1 MKKILTLC
9 CGLALVSSMSAKVV
23 YVTANG
29 NDGNDGS
36 SWEKSV
42 ATLAGAYAKAEA
54 GDQIWMAGGT
64 YVLPMDG
71 DLAKET
77 VMKDQ
82 VDIYGGFKVGDTS
95 IDARERQDVE
105 DLPYE
110 FTNATIITSNNEVL
124 PYRVLGRGGAYG
136 NKDDAMWWKGA
147 TIDGLQ
153 FENLASTNAKLMHL
167 NDHLTM
173 RNCIVRHCGSAE
185 FVVYFE
191 GASLMENCLV
201 EQNYRAAGA
210 KQNYAVRICA
220 STIHNVP
227 NDVKNVEFMENEV
240 GALHVFNYPET
251 VGASRIENCVFDGN
265 KNYNL
270 TLLNQSPSAP
280 MVIDRCVFTNN
291 AFASNATTVG
301 EGMTFTGQTE
311 SPVAITRCAFLE
323 NTNTAA
329 AELDPKNAVVKLG
342 TNMRMA
348 NSLFVD
354 NTSENHLLMWTQGHV
369 INCTF
374 DGNKGSICAVGM
386 PSIINSIFTN
396 FTTTADKT
404 MVFADV
410 EQGPEVRFNNLTDA
424 DVVAEG
430 ELAWVDDF
438 IAGVDASQFTDP
450 TGYDYSLQAGSP
462 AIGAGDVELPESYMG
477 YIDGTEV
484 FEAGVE
490 AFKLD
495 IAGNARYT
503 NGKINLG
510 CFEGGLEGDAISS
523 VAAENNARVYAAEGA
538 LVVCTTDAQ
547 EVSVYSLN
555 GQQVASATVK
565 GGIRTISVA
574 EGMYLVKVGEQTYKA
589 IVK

>member
-36 SWEKSV
+36 SWEKPV

-95 IDARERQDVE
+95 IDARERHDVE

-110 FTNATIITSNNEVL
+110 FTNATIITSNDEVL

-153 FENLASTNAKLMHL
+153 FENLASANGKLMHL

-201 EQNYRAAGA
+201 ERNYRAADA
-210 KQNYAVRICA
+210 KQNYAVRICG

-227 NDVKNVEFMENEV
+227 NDVKNVEFVENEI
-240 GALHVFNYPET
+240 GALHVYNYPEV
-251 VGASRIENCVFDGN
+251 VGASRIEGCTFTQN
-265 KNYNL
+265 KDYNL

-280 MVIDRCVFTNN
+280 MVIDRCAFIENS
-291 AFASNATTVG
+291 FASNASTVG
-301 EGMTFTGQTE
+301 DGMTFTGQTE
-311 SPVAITRCAFLE
+311 SPVAITRCVFLE

-329 AELDPKNAVVKLG
+329 AELDYKNAVVKLG
-342 TNMRMA
+342 PNMRMA
-348 NSLFVD
+348 NSLFAD
-354 NTSENHLLMWTQGHV
+354 NTCENHLLMWTQGHV

-386 PSIINSIFTN
+386 PSIINNIFTG
-396 FTTTADKT
+396 FTATAEKT
-404 MVFADV
+404 LIFADA
-410 EQGPEVRFNNLTDA
+410 EQGPEVRFNNLTEA
-424 DVVAEG
+424 DVVATG
-430 ELAWVDDF
+430 EMAYVGDF
-438 IAGVDASQFTDP
+438 IAGVDDTQYNMTEP
-450 TGYDYSLQAGSP
+450 YDYSLKAGSP
-462 AIGAGDVELPESYMG
+462 AVGAGDAELPETYMG
-477 YIDGTEV
+477 YIDETEI
-484 FEAGVE
+484 FQAGVD

-495 IAGNARYT
+495 IMGNARYT

-510 CFEGGLEGDAISS
+510 CFEGGMEGDAISS
-523 VAAENNARVYAAEGA
+523 VVAENNARVYAAEGA
-538 LVVCTTDAQ
+538 LVICAADAQ

-555 GQQVASATVK
+555 GQQVAAATVK

-574 EGMYLVKVGEQTYKA
+574 EGMYLVKVGGQTYKA

>member
-1 MKKILTLC
+1 MKKLVTLC

-36 SWEKSV
+36 SWDKSV

-64 YVLPMDG
+64 YVLPMEG

-82 VDIYGGFKVGDTS
+82 VDVYGGFKVGDTS
-95 IDARERQDVE
+95 IEARERVDVE
-105 DLPYE
+105 DQPYA

-136 NKDDAMWWKGA
+136 NKDNAMWWTGA

-153 FENLASTNAKLMHL
+153 FENLASNNGKLMHL

-173 RNCIVRHCGSAE
+173 RNCVVRHCGAAE

-201 EQNYRAAGA
+201 EQNYRAAGT
-210 KQNYAVRICA
+210 KQNYAVRICG

-227 NDVKNVEFMENEV
+227 NDVKNVEFVENEI
-240 GALHVFNYPET
+240 GALHVYNYPEV
-251 VGASRIENCVFDGN
+251 VGASRIDNCTFDGN

-280 MVIDRCVFTNN
+280 MVIDHCAFMNN
-291 AFASNATTVG
+291 TFASNASTVG
-301 EGMTFTGQTE
+301 DGMTFTGQTE
-311 SPVAITRCAFLE
+311 SPVAITRCVFLE

-329 AELDPKNAVVKLG
+329 AELDYKNAVVKLG
-342 TNMRMA
+342 PNMRMA
-348 NSLFVD
+348 NSLFAD
-354 NTSENHLLMWTQGHV
+354 NTCENHLLMWTQGHV

-386 PSIINSIFTN
+386 PSIINNIFTG
-396 FTTTADKT
+396 FTATAEKT
-404 MVFADV
+404 LIFADA
-410 EQGPEVRFNNLTDA
+410 EQGPEVRFNTLTEA
-424 DVVAEG
+424 DVVATG
-430 ELAWVDDF
+430 EMAAVGDF
-438 IAGVDASQFTDP
+438 IAGVDATQYNMTEP
-450 TGYDYSLQAGSP
+450 YDYSLKAGSP
-462 AIGAGDVELPESYMG
+462 AVGAGDAELPEIYMG
-477 YIDGTEV
+477 YISETEI

-495 IAGNARYT
+495 IMGNARYT

-510 CFEGGLEGDAISS
+510 CFEGGLNDDAISS

-538 LVVCTTDAQ
+538 LVICAADAQ

-555 GQQVASATVK
+555 GQQVAAATVK

-574 EGMYLVKVGEQTYKA
+574 EGMYLVKVGGQTYKA

>member
-1 MKKILTLC
+1 MKKLVTLC

-36 SWEKSV
+36 SWDKSV

-64 YVLPMDG
+64 YVLPMAG

-82 VDIYGGFKVGDTS
+82 VDVYGGFKVGDTS
-95 IDARERQDVE
+95 IEARERVDVE
-105 DLPYE
+105 DQPYA

-136 NKDDAMWWKGA
+136 NKDNAMWWTGA

-153 FENLASTNAKLMHL
+153 FENLASNNGKLMHL

-173 RNCIVRHCGSAE
+173 RNCVVRHCGAAE

-201 EQNYRAAGA
+201 ERNYCAAGA
-210 KQNYAVRICA
+210 KQNYAVRICG
-220 STIHNVP
+220 STVHNVP
-227 NDVKNVEFMENEV
+227 NDVKNVEFVENEI
-240 GALHVFNYPET
+240 GALHVYNYPEV
-251 VGASRIENCVFDGN
+251 VGASRIDNCTFDGN

-280 MVIDRCVFTNN
+280 MVIDRCAFMNN
-291 AFASNATTVG
+291 TFASNASTVG
-301 EGMTFTGQTE
+301 DGMTFTGQTE
-311 SPVAITRCAFLE
+311 SPVAITRCVFLE

-329 AELDPKNAVVKLG
+329 AELDYKNAVVKLG

-348 NSLFVD
+348 NSLFAD
-354 NTSENHLLMWTQGHV
+354 NTCENHLLMWTQGHV

-386 PSIINSIFTN
+386 PSIINNIFTG
-396 FTTTADKT
+396 FTATAEKT
-404 MVFADV
+404 LIFADA
-410 EQGPEVRFNNLTDA
+410 EQGPEVRFNTLTEA
-424 DVVAEG
+424 DVVATG
-430 ELAWVDDF
+430 EMAAVGDF
-438 IAGVDASQFTDP
+438 IAGVDATQYNMTEP
-450 TGYDYSLQAGSP
+450 YDYSLKAGSP
-462 AIGAGDVELPESYMG
+462 AVGAGDAELPEIYMG
-477 YIDGTEV
+477 YISETEI

-495 IAGNARYT
+495 IMGNARYT

-510 CFEGGLEGDAISS
+510 CFEGGLNDDAISS

-538 LVVCTTDAQ
+538 LVICTADAQ

-555 GQQVASATVK
+555 GQQVAAATVK

-574 EGMYLVKVGEQTYKA
+574 EGMYLVKVGGQTYKA